1 MRSVLADSNFWLAM
15 ALDRHPFHQS
25 VVGWFNAL
33 PANSTVLFCRS
44 TQQSFLRLLTNS
56 SVMKGFGLLA
66 CTNHEAWDFYRR
78 LLSSPSVGFAN
89 ENVNHEMA
97 WYQFSDRSI
106 PSTKLWMD
114 AYLAAFAVTSN
125 LEFITFDGAFLQFAG
140 LAVTILVP

>member
-25 VVGWFNAL
+25 VVGWFITL
-33 PANSTVLFCRS
+33 PVNSTLLFCRS

-66 CTNHEAWDFYRR
+66 CTNHEAWDHYHR
-78 LLSSPSVGFAN
+78 LLSNPSIGFVY
-89 ENVNHEMA
+89 ENVNHEMT
-97 WYQFSDRSI
+97 WYQFSDRNI

-114 AYLAAFAVTSN
+114 AYLAAFAVSSN
-125 LEFITFDGAFLQFAG
+125 LEFITFDGAFLQFTG